1 MSRISASSDVFRAV
15 ADPTRR
21 ALLDRLLQADLTVRV
36 LARPFRMS
44 QPAISQHLRILRQ
57 AGLVRVRRLGKHRL
71 YRVDPRPVEQVYHW
85 AARYLQVRDPS
96 GHMWTLA
103 SLPGSAIVP
112 SPPPTVRSARA
123 ASIVSRFNKEK
134 RHGHQR
140 RETK

>member
-1 MSRISASSDVFRAV
+1 MSGISASSDVFRAV

-21 ALLDRLLQADLTVRV
+21 ALLDRLLQADLTVRD

-96 GHMWTLA
+96 GHLWTLA
-103 SLPGSAIVP
+103 SAL
-112 SPPPTVRSARA
+112 SPQMPRDTHFV
-123 ASIVSRFNKEK
+123 KERK
-134 RHGHQR
+134 HGHQR
-140 RETK
+140 RQTQ